1 MRGTP
6 WIRFAL
12 TACVLALVGIPIWLL
27 TQPEAP
33 AETVVTPAAASQR
46 TEQDFT
52 LQIESAPAAESIGVS
67 YLGRELVSATPTG
80 GSYSGTIRL
89 PTAGADLVV
98 MARWSGT
105 RTAALRVKVS
115 NPDGP
120 VAEASYWGTDRVEDV
135 LAIPN
140 EGSVDH

>member
-12 TACVLALVGIPIWLL
+12 TACVLALAGIPIWLL

-33 AETVVTPAAASQR
+33 AETAVTPAAASR

-52 LQIESAPAAESIGVS
+52 LQIESAPAAESIEVS

-98 MARWSGT
+98 IARWSGT

-115 NPDGP
+115 NQDGP
-120 VAEASYWGTDRVEDV
+120 VAEASYWGIDRIEDV
-135 LAIPN
+135 LAIP
-140 EGSVDH
+140 ESPE

>member
-12 TACVLALVGIPIWLL
+12 TACVLALAGISIWLL
-27 TQPEAP
+27 IRSEAP
-33 AETVVTPAAASQR
+33 SDITGPAAAPPR
-46 TEQDFT
+46 VDQDLT
-52 LQIESAPAAESIGVS
+52 LEIDSAPAAESIGVS

-115 NPDGP
+115 NQHGP

-135 LAIPN
+135 LAIP
-140 EGSVDH
+140 ESPE

>member
-1 MRGTP
+1 MPLPTSQSQPPLLR
-6 WIRFAL
+6 R
-12 TACVLALVGIPIWLL
+12 VPIKISPLK
-27 TQPEAP
+27 
-33 AETVVTPAAASQR
+33 S
-46 TEQDFT
+46 
-52 LQIESAPAAESIGVS
+52 ISAPAAESIGVS

-115 NPDGP
+115 NQDGP

-135 LAIPN
+135 LAIP
-140 EGSVDH
+140 ESPE

>member
-12 TACVLALVGIPIWLL
+12 TACVLALVGISIWLL
-27 TQPEAP
+27 IRSEAP
-33 AETVVTPAAASQR
+33 SDITVPAAAPLR
-46 TEQDFT
+46 VDQDLT
-52 LQIESAPAAESIGVS
+52 LEIDSAPAAESIGVS

-80 GSYSGTIRL
+80 GSYAGTIRL

-115 NPDGP
+115 NQDGP

-135 LAIPN
+135 LAIP
-140 EGSVDH
+140 ESPE

>member
-12 TACVLALVGIPIWLL
+12 TVCVLAMAGISIWLL
-27 TQPEAP
+27 IRSEAP
-33 AETVVTPAAASQR
+33 SEITVPAAAPPR
-46 TEQDFT
+46 VDQDLT
-52 LQIESAPAAESIGVS
+52 LEIESAPAAVSIGVS

-115 NPDGP
+115 NQDGP

-135 LAIPN
+135 LAIP
-140 EGSVDH
+140 ESPE